1 MFEQGAGVREKG
13 LVIGLYIQMCRC
25 TIGAPA
31 VHMAGMVKVLL
42 PVIRKKTR
50 EEGRKWKNGG

>member
-1 MFEQGAGVREKG
+1 MCEKG

-50 EEGRKWKNGG
+50 EEGREWKNGG